1 MRPDNP
7 QASSAPRERV
17 IATASRLFYEEGI
30 RGVGVERIAAEA
42 GTTKMTL
49 YRYFASKDDLVVQWL
64 TDVTLAYDA
73 SWESLEVAHG
83 DEPQALF
90 NGLLDQIAS
99 GLASPDHRGCPLS
112 NSLVEL
118 PDAEHP
124 ARAVIAAYKQ
134 KQIER
139 LQHLCRRLGVRDAEA
154 KGMLLHT
161 LFEGVQTVAQTTDR
175 RKLAAGLPGMVQS
188 VLQSAHSRR

>member
-1 MRPDNP
+1 MRPDNAK
-7 QASSAPRERV
+7 ASSTPRERV

-64 TDVTLAYDA
+64 TDVALAYDT
-73 SWESLEVAHG
+73 SWESLEAAHG
-83 DEPQALF
+83 DEPGALL
-90 NGLLDQIAS
+90 NGLLAQIAS
-99 GLASPDHRGCPLS
+99 GLANRDHRGCPLS

-118 PDAEHP
+118 PDASHP
-124 ARAVIAAYKQ
+124 ARAVISAYKL
-134 KQIER
+134 KQMER
-139 LQHLCRRLGVRDAEA
+139 LQHLCKRLGVRDADA
-154 KGMLLHT
+154 KGTLLHA
-161 LFEGVQTVAQTTDR
+161 LFEGVQTVAQTMDR

-188 VLQSAHSRR
+188 VLKSAHPLG